1 MYFPNNPKD
10 ILNSAPRISHT
21 LINLIQL
28 PLRVAQHSER
38 AVSHDTF
45 KLKGLEKP
53 PVLDH
58 FTILSVSVPRNEEI
72 Q

>member
-1 MYFPNNPKD
+1 MYFPNNPKN

-28 PLRVAQHSER
+28 PLRVAQHSKR

-53 PVLDH
+53 PVLH
-58 FTILSVSVPRNEEI
+58 PQSTSLFYWSV
-72 Q
+72 